1 MVPAWSSCV
10 MAKCSISPQPC
21 RPPPVCSIRRIP
33 RRSRVQQRACRWATS
48 PLDRGESARCG
59 GACVA
64 TSRSLRPARHQALRR
79 YLCGEPDRTRERGTG
94 GRRSG
99 EGTGSPRSHRVDDRH
114 DLSKIKPGSDA
125 TMKLKAEPE
134 RRGAWSQYM
143 EAVIGPDAEVF
154 SKAQPMSAVGF
165 GAPTWACWLRQTGAI
180 RSRRSCC
187 L

>member
-1 MVPAWSSCV
+1 LIAANLPDA
-10 MAKCSISPQPC
+10 
-21 RPPPVCSIRRIP
+21 
-33 RRSRVQQRACRWATS
+33 
-48 PLDRGESARCG
+48 
-59 GACVA
+59 GA
-64 TSRSLRPARHQALRR
+64 PALR
-79 YLCGEPDRTRERGTG
+79 LLAPCDLHAIKPCGVTFAVSLIERVNEEQAGGDPAKALEVREAIASMIGT
-94 GRRSG
+94 
-99 EGTGSPRSHRVDDRH
+99 

>member
-1 MVPAWSSCV
+1 M
-10 MAKCSISPQPC
+10 
-21 RPPPVCSIRRIP
+21 
-33 RRSRVQQRACRWATS
+33 QQRACRWATS
-48 PLDRGESARCG
+48 PLDRGESAGCE

-64 TSRSLRPARHQALRR
+64 TSRSLRPAGHQALRR
-79 YLCGEPDRTRERGTG
+79 YLAVSLIERVNEEQAGGDPAKALEVREAIASMIGT
-94 GRRSG
+94 
-99 EGTGSPRSHRVDDRH
+99 